1 MFHAARRSQALVALC
16 LGLTL
21 MSCAPTQER
30 ADPAAERTDVVGA
43 RKVIALLPN
52 AQSTNRM
59 RQTAQ
64 STGYQEL
71 DVARLDGLGLT
82 MLTFQMPDGI
92 TGAEAIADLE
102 AAVPESTVGINHAY
116 RLQQGT
122 QAPGALNYAG
132 TLMRWQE
139 GGCRAR
145 APIGIVD
152 TAVDTSSPAL
162 QGAEVVAR
170 TFFDGNAAAATHGT
184 DVAALLADPER
195 LRGVKIYAANVF
207 GQPDAAGPVAG
218 AGALVR
224 ALDWFADE
232 NVRFVNL
239 ALAGPYNKLLD
250 LAVDRAADRG
260 LVLVAAVGND
270 GPRVDPLY
278 PAGFSD
284 VIAVTAV
291 DAGGRIYRDAVRGS
305 HVDIA
310 APGVDIL
317 VPIDGPP
324 RLITGTSIAT
334 PFVTARLVA
343 DPSVI
348 AARSVAD
355 VRNRLAT
362 TSAELGPEGRDPVF
376 GYGLA
381 LASDICSD

>member
-1 MFHAARRSQALVALC
+1 MFHAALKSQALAALC
-16 LGLTL
+16 LGVTLT
-21 MSCAPTQER
+21 SCAPAQDR
-30 ADPAAERTDVVGA
+30 AAPAAERTDVVGV

-64 STGYQEL
+64 SRGYQEI
-71 DVARLDGLGLT
+71 DAHRLDGLGLT
-82 MLTFQMPDGI
+82 MLTFRMPDGV
-92 TGAEAIADLE
+92 TGAEAIEALE

-116 RLQQGT
+116 RLQQVT
-122 QAPGALNYAG
+122 QAPGALNYAD

-145 APIGIVD
+145 APIGIID
-152 TAVDTSSPAL
+152 TAIDTSSPAL
-162 QGAEVVAR
+162 QGAEVVTR

-184 DVAALLADPER
+184 DVAALLADPDR
-195 LRGVKIYAANVF
+195 LRGVRIYAANVF
-207 GQPDAAGPVAG
+207 GQPEASGPVAG
-218 AGALVR
+218 ADALVR
-224 ALDWFADE
+224 ALDWLADE

-250 LAVDRAADRG
+250 LAVVRAADRG

-291 DAGGRIYRDAVRGS
+291 DADGRIYRDAVRGS

-317 VPIDGPP
+317 VPIDGPA

-381 LASDICSD
+381 LANDICSD

>member
-1 MFHAARRSQALVALC
+1 
-16 LGLTL
+16 
-21 MSCAPTQER
+21 MSCTPAQVRTG
-30 ADPAAERTDVVGA
+30 PAAERTDVVGA

-52 AQSTNRM
+52 AKSASRM

-71 DVARLDGLGLT
+71 DTTRLDGLDLT
-82 MLTFQMPDGI
+82 MLTFRMPDGV
-92 TGAEAIADLE
+92 TGAEAIEALE
-102 AAVPESTVGINHAY
+102 AAVPGSTVGINHAY

-122 QAPGALNYAG
+122 RAPGALDYAD

-145 APIGIVD
+145 APIGMID
-152 TAVDTSSPAL
+152 TAIDTSSPAL
-162 QGAEVVAR
+162 QGAEVVTR
-170 TFFDGNAAAATHGT
+170 RFFDGNAAAATHGT
-184 DVAALLADPER
+184 DVAAILADPDR
-195 LRGVKIYAANVF
+195 LRGVKIYGANVF
-207 GQPDAAGPVAG
+207 GQSDATGPVAG
-218 AGALVR
+218 ADALVR
-224 ALDWFADE
+224 ALDWLAEE

-278 PAGFSD
+278 PAGFGE

-305 HVDIA
+305 HVDVA

-317 VPIDGPP
+317 VPIEGRP
-324 RLITGTSIAT
+324 RFVTGTSIAT

-343 DPSVI
+343 DPSAI

-362 TSAELGPEGRDPVF
+362 TSAELGPEGRDAMF

-381 LASDICSD
+381 LADDICSD